1 MTKSILERLPQR
13 RNRGVTPDNMRTEDM
28 RCRVTPARRVAVDAV
43 ARKCRDHGVSHK
55 SDVMNLA
62 LENLVYQLTSCDPEL
77 AEEIRRALKA
87 EALPT
92 EHSWLAGGEDE

>member
-13 RNRGVTPDNMRTEDM
+13 RNRGYTPETMRTEDM

-43 ARKCRDHGVSHK
+43 ARKCRDQGVYHK

-62 LENLVYQLTSCDPEL
+62 LGNLVFQMTSCDPEL

-92 EHSWLAGGEDE
+92 DHAWLAGGHDE

>member
-13 RNRGVTPDNMRTEDM
+13 RHRGCTPEDMRTEDM

-43 ARKCRDHGVSHK
+43 ARKCRDQGVTHK

-62 LENLVYQLTSCDPEL
+62 LENLVYQLTTSDPEL
-77 AEEIRRALKA
+77 AEDIRRALKA

-92 EHSWLAGGEDE
+92 THTWLAGGDDE

>member
-13 RNRGVTPDNMRTEDM
+13 RTRGFTPEDMRTEDM

-43 ARKCRDHGVSHK
+43 ARKCRDQGVTHK

-62 LENLVYQLTSCDPEL
+62 LENLVYQLTTSDPEL
-77 AEEIRRALKA
+77 ADEIRRALKA

-92 EHSWLAGGEDE
+92 DHAWLAGGGDE

>member
-1 MTKSILERLPQR
+1 MTKPIIELLPQR
-13 RNRGVTPDNMRTEDM
+13 RSRGFTPESMRTEDM

-43 ARKCRDHGVSHK
+43 ARKYREQGVNHK

-62 LENLVYQLTSCDPEL
+62 LENLVFQMTTSDPEL

-87 EALPT
+87 EALPVDHT
-92 EHSWLAGGEDE
+92 WLAGGEDD